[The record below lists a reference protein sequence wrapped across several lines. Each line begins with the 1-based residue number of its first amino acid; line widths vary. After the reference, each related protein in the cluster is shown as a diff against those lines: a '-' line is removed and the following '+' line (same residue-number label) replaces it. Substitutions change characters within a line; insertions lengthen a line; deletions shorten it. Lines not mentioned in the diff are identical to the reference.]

1 MECLNRNSTHPCG
14 GAVSLHPANGDR
26 YNADGS
32 AVMFPRCE
40 THYDAYLTEYDE
52 RQERD
57 RRARARQYCKHGT
70 FIGDPFGAD
79 YLCNSCESGE

>member
-1 MECLNRNSTHPCG
+1 
-14 GAVSLHPANGDR
+14 
-26 YNADGS
+26 
-32 AVMFPRCE
+32 MFPRCE

-79 YLCNSCESGE
+79 YLCGSCESGE